1 MSKFIATLILT
12 CITTAALHA
21 APREWRSNDGART
34 IRGEFLKRDATS
46 VTIRRSTD
54 FKDII
59 IPLDKLHPDDRT
71 WLNTSHPLPGQEK
84 PEIPDSSAVFD
95 KLSFGETRAEVLAKL
110 KTSKFV
116 ELTVDETFIGRTGL
130 NDVFRTRR
138 KIGGLDASL
147 FFDWTDDGKLKE
159 ITLQTAGF
167 PASEL
172 KESLTPCWKELA
184 ELMTTLY
191 GKPIH
196 ADPELKLS
204 SIQDGVMLPSHLW
217 KLEKKGSATLGAA
230 RDGEKYQV
238 VVRFTQKTVVPVAIP

>member
-1 MSKFIATLILT
+1 MKAIFPILVLSTLSATT
-12 CITTAALHA
+12 LHA
-21 APREWRSNDGART
+21 APRPWKSSDGSRSIQGDF
-34 IRGEFLKRDATS
+34 IKRDAAS
-46 VTIRRSTD
+46 VSVRRSSD
-54 FKDII
+54 RKEVM
-59 IPLDKLHPDDRT
+59 IPLDQLHPDDLT
-71 WLNTSHPLPGQEK
+71 WLNTTHPLPGQEL
-84 PEIPDSSAVFD
+84 PDTSAVFD

-138 KIGGLDASL
+138 KIAGQDASL
-147 FFDWTDDGKLKE
+147 FFDWTEDGKLKE
-159 ITLQTAGF
+159 ITLQTAAL
-167 PASEL
+167 PATAL
-172 KESLTPCWKELA
+172 ESQIVPCWKELA

-196 ADPELKLS
+196 ADPELRLS
-204 SIQDGVMLPSHLW
+204 AIPDGSMLPSHLW

-238 VVRFTQKTVVPVAIP
+238 VVRFSEKAVKPVAIP